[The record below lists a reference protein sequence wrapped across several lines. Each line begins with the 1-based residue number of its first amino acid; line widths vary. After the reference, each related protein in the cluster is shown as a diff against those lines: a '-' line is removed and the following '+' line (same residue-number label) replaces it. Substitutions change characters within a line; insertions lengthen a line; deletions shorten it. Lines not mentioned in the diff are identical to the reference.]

1 MVALVGYTGFVGSN
15 LYARARNRIKGV
27 YNSQNIQRAY
37 GLEPEV
43 LIYAG
48 VRAEKYLANS
58 APECDLEMILEA
70 EKNISAIN
78 PQKLVLISTIDVYQ
92 NPVEVDETDSVLLGK
107 KGGTGNGIQPYG
119 LNRYYLEAWA
129 RKHYP
134 DALIVRLPGLYGY
147 HIKKNFIYDYINV
160 IPYMLKKEK
169 YQELK
174 VLEKTDD
181 AIMLDACYEA
191 VENGFYRCKKLD
203 KDKKELLQ
211 KKFKKLGFTA
221 LNFTDSRS
229 TFQFYSLGRL
239 WDDIQ
244 IALNEGITL
253 LNVATE
259 PVTAA
264 ELYKALTGEVFKN
277 ELKETPAKY
286 DFRTTY
292 ASKFG
297 GKAGY
302 ICSKEEILA
311 DIKLFVKHM
320 ITEGSVLSN

>member
-1 MVALVGYTGFVGSN
+1 MVALVGYSGFVGSN
-15 LYARARNRIKGV
+15 LYSRARNRIKGV
-27 YNSQNIQRAY
+27 FNSQNIERAY

-58 APECDLEMILEA
+58 APEQDLEQILAAEA
-70 EKNISAIN
+70 NIKAIN
-78 PQKLVLISTIDVYQ
+78 PQRLVLISTIDVYK
-92 NPVEVDETDSVLLGK
+92 NPVGVDETDSVFSDG
-107 KGGTGNGIQPYG
+107 KGGAGNGINPYG

-129 RKHYP
+129 RKQYP
-134 DALIVRLPGLYGY
+134 NALIVRLPGLYGY
-147 HIKKNFIYDYINV
+147 NIKKNFIYDYMNV
-160 IPYMLKKEK
+160 IPTMLKKEK

-174 VLEKTDD
+174 ILEKAGDG
-181 AIMLDACYEA
+181 IMLEDCYEPA
-191 VENGFYRCKKLD
+191 PNGFYKCRKLD
-203 KDKKELLQ
+203 KEKRELLK

-229 TFQFYSLGRL
+229 SFQFYSLGRL
-239 WDDIQ
+239 WEDIQ

-264 ELYKALTGEVFKN
+264 ELYKALTGDVFKN
-277 ELKETPAKY
+277 ELKGTPAKY

-297 GKAGY
+297 GRGGY
-302 ICSKEEILA
+302 ICSKDEILT

-320 ITEGSVLSN
+320 ITEGERS

>member
-27 YNSQNIQRAY
+27 YNSQNVEKAY

-48 VRAEKYLANS
+48 VRMDKNLANNT
-58 APECDLEMILEA
+58 PDCDLDLILEA
-70 EKNISAIN
+70 EKNIKAIN
-78 PQKLVLISTIDVYQ
+78 PQRLVLISTIDVYQ
-92 NPVEVDETDSVLLGK
+92 NPVGVDETDSVLLGG
-107 KGGTGNGIQPYG
+107 KGGMDNGVQPFG
-119 LNRYYLEAWA
+119 LNRYYLEAWV
-129 RKHYP
+129 RKNYP
-134 DALIVRLPGLYGY
+134 DALIIRLPGLYGY
-147 HIKKNFIYDYINV
+147 NMKDNFIYDYIHI
-160 IPYMLKKEK
+160 IPSVLKKEK

-174 VLEKTDD
+174 VLEKADD

-191 VENGFYRCKKLD
+191 AGNGYYKCRKLD
-203 KDKKELLQ
+203 KDKRERLK

-221 LNFTDSRS
+221 LSFTDSRS
-229 TFQFYSLGRL
+229 SFQFYSLGRL
-239 WDDIQ
+239 WEDIQ
-244 IALNEGITL
+244 TALNEDITL
-253 LNVATE
+253 LNAATE

-277 ELKETPAKY
+277 ELKGTPEKY

-297 GKAGY
+297 GRAGY
-302 ICSKEEILA
+302 ICSKEEIMA
-311 DIKLFVKHM
+311 DIKMFVKHM
-320 ITEGSVLSN
+320 ITEGERG

>member
-27 YNSQNIQRAY
+27 YNSQNIEKAY

-58 APECDLEMILEA
+58 APDRDLEVILEA
-70 EKNISAIN
+70 EKNIRAIN
-78 PQKLVLISTIDVYQ
+78 PQRLVLISTIDVYQ
-92 NPVEVDETDSVLLGK
+92 NPVGVDEADSVLSGG

-119 LNRYYLEAWA
+119 LNRYYLESWV
-129 RKHYP
+129 RKNYP
-134 DALIVRLPGLYGY
+134 DALIIRLPGLYGY
-147 HIKKNFIYDYINV
+147 NIKKNFIYDYINI

-174 VLEKTDD
+174 ALEKPDD
-181 AIMLDACYEA
+181 SIRLDECYEA
-191 VENGFYRCKKLD
+191 ADNGFYRCMKLD
-203 KDKKELLQ
+203 NDRKELLRE
-211 KKFKKLGFTA
+211 KFRKFGFTA

-239 WDDIQ
+239 WEDIQ

-253 LNVATE
+253 LNIATE

-277 ELKETPAKY
+277 ELKGTPAKY

-292 ASKFG
+292 ASRFG
-297 GKAGY
+297 GKDGY

-320 ITEGSVLSN
+320 ITEGVRG

>member
-27 YNSQNIQRAY
+27 YNSQNVEKAY

-58 APECDLEMILEA
+58 APERDLEMILEA
-70 EKNISAIN
+70 EKNIKAIN
-78 PQKLVLISTIDVYQ
+78 PQRLVLISTIDVYQ
-92 NPVEVDETDSVLLGK
+92 NPVGVDESDSALSVG

-119 LNRYYLEAWA
+119 LNRYYLEAWV
-129 RKHYP
+129 RKNYP
-134 DALIVRLPGLYGY
+134 DALIIRLPALYGF
-147 HIKKNFIYDYINV
+147 HLKKNFIYDYIHV

-174 VLEKTDD
+174 ALEKADD
-181 AIMLDACYEA
+181 AIQLDSCYEA
-191 VENGFYRCKKLD
+191 AGNGYYRCIKLD
-203 KDKKELLQ
+203 QNKKELLK
-211 KKFKKLGFTA
+211 KKFKKMGFTA

-239 WDDIQ
+239 WEDIQ

-253 LNVATE
+253 LNIATE

-264 ELYKALTGEVFKN
+264 ELYQALTGGVFKN
-277 ELKETPAKY
+277 ELKGVPAKY

-297 GKAGY
+297 GRGGY
-302 ICSKEEILA
+302 ICSKEEVMA
-311 DIKLFVKHM
+311 DIKMFVKHM
-320 ITEGSVLSN
+320 ITEGERG

>member
-27 YNSQNIQRAY
+27 YNSQNIEKAY

-43 LIYAG
+43 LVYAG

-58 APECDLEMILEA
+58 APERDLEMILEA
-70 EKNISAIN
+70 EKNIRAIN
-78 PQKLVLISTIDVYQ
+78 PQRLVLISTIDVYQ
-92 NPVEVDETDSVLLGK
+92 NPVGVDETDSVLSAG
-107 KGGTGNGIQPYG
+107 KGGAGNGVQPYG
-119 LNRYYLEAWA
+119 LNRYYLEAWV
-129 RKHYP
+129 RKNYP
-134 DALIVRLPGLYGY
+134 DALIIRLPGLYGY
-147 HIKKNFIYDYINV
+147 NIKKNFIYDYIHV
-160 IPYMLKKEK
+160 IPYMLKREK

-174 VLEKTDD
+174 VLEKADD

-191 VENGFYRCKKLD
+191 AGNGFYRCRKLD
-203 KDKKELLQ
+203 KDQRELLQ

-239 WDDIQ
+239 WEDIQ
-244 IALNEGITL
+244 TALSEGITL
-253 LNVATE
+253 LNIATE

-264 ELYKALTGEVFKN
+264 ELYQALTGQVFKN
-277 ELKETPAKY
+277 ELKGTPAKY

-297 GKAGY
+297 GKGGY
-302 ICSKEEILA
+302 ICSKEEVLA
-311 DIKLFVKHM
+311 DIRLFVKHM
-320 ITEGSVLSN
+320 IMEGERG

>member
-27 YNSQNIQRAY
+27 YNSQNVEKAY

-58 APECDLEMILEA
+58 APERDLEMILEA
-70 EKNISAIN
+70 EKNIKAIN
-78 PQKLVLISTIDVYQ
+78 PQRLVLISTIDVYQ
-92 NPVEVDETDSVLLGK
+92 NPVGVDESDPVLSSG

-119 LNRYYLEAWA
+119 LNRYYLEAWT
-129 RKHYP
+129 RKNYP
-134 DALIVRLPGLYGY
+134 DALIIRLPGLYGFNL
-147 HIKKNFIYDYINV
+147 KKNFIYDYIHV

-174 VLEKTDD
+174 VLEKADD
-181 AIMLDACYEA
+181 AIMLDSCYEA
-191 VENGFYRCKKLD
+191 AGNGYYRCMKLD
-203 KDKKELLQ
+203 KDKKELLK
-211 KKFKKLGFTA
+211 KKFKKMGFTA

-239 WDDIQ
+239 WEDIQ

-253 LNVATE
+253 LNIATE

-264 ELYKALTGEVFKN
+264 ELYQALTGEVFKN
-277 ELKETPAKY
+277 ELKGVPAKY

-297 GKAGY
+297 GRGGY
-302 ICSKEEILA
+302 ICSKEEVMA

-320 ITEGSVLSN
+320 ITEGERG

>member
-27 YNSQNIQRAY
+27 YNSQNIEKAY

-43 LIYAG
+43 LIYSG
-48 VRAEKYLANS
+48 VRPDKYLAES
-58 APECDLEMILEA
+58 VPERDLEQILAA
-70 EKNISAIN
+70 EKNIRAIN
-78 PQKLVLISTIDVYQ
+78 PQRLVLISTIDVYQ
-92 NPVEVDETDSVLLGK
+92 NPVGVDETDNVLYGGK
-107 KGGTGNGIQPYG
+107 GAAGNGIHPYG
-119 LNRYYLEAWA
+119 LNRYYLEAWV

-134 DALIVRLPGLYGY
+134 DALIVRLPCLYGY
-147 HIKKNFIYDYINV
+147 NMKKNFIFDYLNV
-160 IPYMLKKEK
+160 IPPVLKKEK

-174 VLEKTDD
+174 VLEKAGDT
-181 AIMLDACYEA
+181 ILLDECYEA
-191 VENGFYRCKKLD
+191 AGSGYYRCRKMD
-203 KDKKELLQ
+203 KHKKELLQ

-239 WDDIQ
+239 WEDIQ
-244 IALNEGITL
+244 IALSEDITV

-264 ELYKALTGEVFKN
+264 ELYKTLTGEVFKN
-277 ELKETPAKY
+277 ELKGTPVMY

-297 GKAGY
+297 GRGGY

-311 DIKLFVKHM
+311 DVRMFVRHM
-320 ITEGSVLSN
+320 IKEGERG

>member
-27 YNSQNIQRAY
+27 YNSQNIEKAY

-58 APECDLEMILEA
+58 APDRDLEMILEA
-70 EKNISAIN
+70 EKNIKAIN
-78 PQKLVLISTIDVYQ
+78 PQRLVLISTIDVYQ
-92 NPVEVDETDSVLLGK
+92 NPVGVDETDSVLSGT
-107 KGGTGNGIQPYG
+107 KGGVGNGIQPYG
-119 LNRYYLEAWA
+119 LNRYYLESWV
-129 RKHYP
+129 RKNFP
-134 DALIVRLPGLYGY
+134 DALIVRLPALYGY

-174 VLEKTDD
+174 VLEKADD

-191 VENGFYRCKKLD
+191 AGNGFYRCRKLD

-221 LNFTDSRS
+221 LHFTDSRS

-239 WDDIQ
+239 WEDIQ

-253 LNVATE
+253 LNIATE

-277 ELKETPAKY
+277 ELKGTPAKY

-297 GKAGY
+297 GKGGY
-302 ICSKEEILA
+302 ICSKEAVMA

-320 ITEGSVLSN
+320 ITEGERG